1 MMLGLMIGSLIGGR
15 ISDRFGRKRA
25 AIGSVIV
32 IVPTVFFGGFA
43 QNYATY
49 AVLRLI
55 TCSSLPVMWVSMH
68 SMTLEIFDKHHRKSV
83 VIFKDFLW
91 PTAQMIL
98 ILIVYLVRHWSQL
111 HFWFGGLGLIAFPC
125 LYLVPESPRWLANNG
140 HKDQAEEV
148 LLQAA
153 KRNKKTVTLEQN
165 EQIRQI
171 LDKVEKDSKHQ
182 TEKNLNIIDLF
193 KKANVKKTLIV
204 LLNWITAC
212 LSSYT
217 LLLNSTRLHG
227 DLFINFLLSSVLGDI
242 PGTICLMFTLTHFSR
257 RANLFFFQMVTGI
270 CCLILAFVPKDN
282 TYVILVF
289 FLIGKCGT
297 GAAFLIV
304 WVVTAELYPTNLR
317 SQACGFCSTIARL
330 FSLLCPFVATLA
342 AYWKPL
348 PMVILGVPGI
358 IAGGLAFLIP
368 ETDGVELPQNM
379 KDTLKDM
386 TELQPMTKKEEPEE

>member
-1 MMLGLMIGSLIGGR
+1 M
-15 ISDRFGRKRA
+15 
-25 AIGSVIV
+25 
-32 IVPTVFFGGFA
+32 
-43 QNYATY
+43 
-49 AVLRLI
+49 
-55 TCSSLPVMWVSMH
+55 
-68 SMTLEIFDKHHRKSV
+68 
-83 VIFKDFLW
+83 
-91 PTAQMIL
+91 
-98 ILIVYLVRHWSQL
+98 
-111 HFWFGGLGLIAFPC
+111 
-125 LYLVPESPRWLANNG
+125 
-140 HKDQAEEV
+140 
-148 LLQAA
+148 
-153 KRNKKTVTLEQN
+153 
-165 EQIRQI
+165 
-171 LDKVEKDSKHQ
+171 
-182 TEKNLNIIDLF
+182 
-193 KKANVKKTLIV
+193 KKTLIV
-204 LLNWITAC
+204 LFNWITAC

-317 SQACGFCSTIARL
+317 SQAVGFCSTIARV

-386 TELQPMTKKEEPEE
+386 TELQPMTKKEETQE

>member
-1 MMLGLMIGSLIGGR
+1 M
-15 ISDRFGRKRA
+15 
-25 AIGSVIV
+25 
-32 IVPTVFFGGFA
+32 
-43 QNYATY
+43 
-49 AVLRLI
+49 
-55 TCSSLPVMWVSMH
+55 
-68 SMTLEIFDKHHRKSV
+68 
-83 VIFKDFLW
+83 
-91 PTAQMIL
+91 
-98 ILIVYLVRHWSQL
+98 
-111 HFWFGGLGLIAFPC
+111 
-125 LYLVPESPRWLANNG
+125 
-140 HKDQAEEV
+140 
-148 LLQAA
+148 
-153 KRNKKTVTLEQN
+153 
-165 EQIRQI
+165 
-171 LDKVEKDSKHQ
+171 
-182 TEKNLNIIDLF
+182 
-193 KKANVKKTLIV
+193 KKTLIV
-204 LLNWITAC
+204 LFNWITAC

-358 IAGGLAFLIP
+358 LAGGLAFLIP

-386 TELQPMTKKEEPEE
+386 TELQPMTKKEEPLE